1 MKSLQ
6 ILTSLHSSVRS
17 SIDFLSHS
25 TANQMCEWLLWVYCL
40 TIKPSQLKY
49 SVNEFVSCINAICLP
64 VFIFRRVVGVVPPSL
79 TRYTLMHSC
88 WKEKPGKRPT
98 AQGVVKASGDIMK
111 SRKPSH

>member
-17 SIDFLSHS
+17 STDFLSHS

-49 SVNEFVSCINAICLP
+49 ICKA
-64 VFIFRRVVGVVPPSL
+64 
-79 TRYTLMHSC
+79 YLMNLL
-88 WKEKPGKRPT
+88 
-98 AQGVVKASGDIMK
+98 AV
-111 SRKPSH
+111 

>member
-40 TIKPSQLKY
+40 TIKT
-49 SVNEFVSCINAICLP
+49 LP
-64 VFIFRRVVGVVPPSL
+64 VEIFCEA
-79 TRYTLMHSC
+79 YLMNLL
-88 WKEKPGKRPT
+88 
-98 AQGVVKASGDIMK
+98 AV
-111 SRKPSH
+111 